1 MTIYQA
7 LISTSQT
14 GLSLS
19 SANSGHY
26 GAWTMLASLTGV
38 QKLKMVACTPFQ
50 NIKSICVV
58 FMINGAHCFIFPS
71 PFRKKADFKSQSLG
85 LRCLIISLLLT
96 CKMRPGKRR
105 MVLFLPSMTGAP
117 LFENRTFMGST
128 VMRLGVGISTP
139 GRIISTEII

>member
-1 MTIYQA
+1 MTTYQA
-7 LISTSQT
+7 LINTSQT

-38 QKLKMVACTPFQ
+38 QKLKMVACTPLHYMKF
-50 NIKSICVV
+50 ICVSV
-58 FMINGAHCFIFPS
+58 RINGAPCYVFPS
-71 PFRKKADFKSQSLG
+71 PFQKKADFKSQSLG
-85 LRCLIISLLLT
+85 LRCLIMSPLLT

-105 MVLFLPSMTGAP
+105 MALFLPSMTGAP

-128 VMRLGVGISTP
+128 VMRSEVGISTP
-139 GRIISTEII
+139 GRIISTETI

>member
-7 LISTSQT
+7 LINTSQT

-38 QKLKMVACTPFQ
+38 QKLKMVACTPLQ
-50 NIKSICVV
+50 NIKSTYDS
-58 FMINGAHCFIFPS
+58 FKINE
-71 PFRKKADFKSQSLG
+71 KADFKSQSLG
-85 LRCLIISLLLT
+85 LRCLIMSPLLT

-105 MVLFLPSMTGAP
+105 MALFLPSMTGAP

-128 VMRLGVGISTP
+128 VMRSEVGISTP
-139 GRIISTEII
+139 GRIISTETI